1 MSFLKA
7 VKSIKDRLVQ
17 EVDLMLTEAENNTPN
32 LRKPMKYERDPATL
46 QPGDDIMVIEYRKE
60 DQTYTDLFGNPY
72 YKCLVISVDTISKT
86 VKLQLKDNP
95 DAVDTIPFKLSRFFL
110 TSDIKKL
117 DEEHNRQHK
126 HQEDTIIVDDDD
138 VIIVDE

>member
-7 VKSIKDRLVQ
+7 VLSIKDRLVQ

-46 QPGDDIMVIEYRKE
+46 EPGAEIMVIEYKKE

-72 YKCLVISVDTISKT
+72 HECIVISVDTLRKT

-110 TSDIKKL
+110 TTDIDKL
-117 DEEHNRQHK
+117 NKEHNVQNNN
-126 HQEDTIIVDDDD
+126 EDDVIIVDDDD